1 MLGSLILLWIC
12 VCLLFLH
19 LKNQRPKNFPPGPT
33 PLPIFGTIFSLNL
46 QNPLKDLERLRK
58 CYGNVYSL
66 FIGSTPA
73 VVINGFHATKE
84 ALVTK
89 AADFSGR
96 PHYTLISDFTKSKG
110 LIMADYGPGWRAR
123 RRFSLLTLRN
133 FGMGKQFME
142 DRILGETHYIV
153 EQLEKSAG
161 NPLCPESIFHNAAA
175 NIICQ
180 VVFGRRNDDEFI
192 KLMIHPVTEMSN
204 LITGPWAVLYDS
216 APMIRH
222 LPLPFMRVFKYY
234 ENLVKDLIN
243 EHRKTRVPGE
253 PQDFID
259 CYLDE
264 LDKKGDFDPSF
275 SEEEMIVCILD
286 LHFAGTDTTSNTL
299 LAALLYLMNHPHIQE
314 CCQQEI
320 DQVLDGKDQASF
332 EDRHNMP
339 YMQAVIHETQ
349 RMANTVP
356 LSGPHCTTKDTEL
369 LGYSIP
375 KGTLVIPNLTS
386 VLSEEGQ
393 WKFPHEFNPEN
404 FLNDQGEFVKPEAF
418 LPFSAGP
425 RMCLGEGMARMELFL
440 VLVTLLRKF
449 KLIWP
454 EDAGQPDYIPTFG
467 ITQTPKPFH
476 MKVQHRA
483 MKSCTVKLLNFSS

>member
-46 QNPLKDLERLRK
+46 QNPLKDLER

-299 LAALLYLMNHPHIQE
+299 LAALLYLMNHPHIQGIPFAE
-314 CCQQEI
+314 KNI
-320 DQVLDGKDQASF
+320 K
-332 EDRHNMP
+332 H
-339 YMQAVIHETQ
+339 ITQ

-483 MKSCTVKLLNFSS
+483 HKDGAY